1 MALMTYDD
9 LKTAVADWLER
20 SDLAGRAADFITL
33 AEARLN
39 RELRLAVMESEAS
52 LVAAPG
58 ARTLALPSDC
68 REALGL
74 WRNDGAAR
82 TPMRYRPAGLM
93 QRSDQGGRPD
103 YWSLEG
109 GAIVLE
115 RPCAEETGFI
125 LRQVGRLSLSAE
137 APTNAVLAEHPDLYL
152 FAALAEACPYL
163 RDGEMAGHFGV
174 RFEMALAQARSADA
188 RRHGLARLG
197 TDLPGREAL
206 AC

>member
-1 MALMTYDD
+1 MALKTYDD
-9 LKTAVADWLER
+9 LKTALADWLER
-20 SDLAGRAADFITL
+20 SDLSGRAADFITL

-52 LVAAPG
+52 LTAEPG
-58 ARTLALPSDC
+58 ARTLDLPADC

-74 WRNDGAAR
+74 WREDGAGR

-93 QRSDQGGRPD
+93 PRSDQGGRPD

-109 GAIVLE
+109 GQILLE
-115 RPCAEETGFI
+115 RPCAGETGFV
-125 LRQVGRLSLSAE
+125 LRQVGRLELSAA

>member
-39 RELRLAVMESEAS
+39 RELRLAVMEAEAS
-52 LVAAPG
+52 LAAAAG
-58 ARTLALPSDC
+58 ARTLSLPADC

-74 WRNDGAAR
+74 WREDGAER
-82 TPMRYRPAGLM
+82 QPMRYRPAGLLA
-93 QRSDQGGRPD
+93 RSDVGGRPD
-103 YWSLEG
+103 YWTLEG
-109 GAIVLE
+109 RTIVLD
-115 RPCAEETGFI
+115 RPCDREIGFL
-125 LRQVGRLSLSAE
+125 LRQVGRLALSAE

-163 RDGEMAGHFGV
+163 RDGEMAGHFNA
-174 RFEMALAQARSADA
+174 RFEMALAQARAADA
-188 RRHGLARLG
+188 RRHGMATLV
-197 TDLPGREAL
+197 TDLPRRETVP
-206 AC
+206 C

>member
-1 MALMTYDD
+1 MALATYDD
-9 LKTAVADWLER
+9 LKTALADWLER

-52 LVAAPG
+52 LIAEPG
-58 ARTLALPSDC
+58 ARTLDLPADC

-74 WRNDGAAR
+74 WREDGALR

-93 QRSDQGGRPD
+93 PHSDQGGRPD

-109 GAIVLE
+109 GKIRLE
-115 RPCAEETGFI
+115 RPCAAETGFI
-125 LRQVGRLSLSAE
+125 LRQVGRLQLSAE

>member
-39 RELRLAVMESEAS
+39 RELRLAVMEAEAS
-52 LVAAPG
+52 LTAAAG
-58 ARTLALPSDC
+58 ARTLTLPADC

-74 WRNDGAAR
+74 WREDGAVRA
-82 TPMRYRPAGLM
+82 PMRYRPSGSLPRADLA
-93 QRSDQGGRPD
+93 GRPD
-103 YWSLEG
+103 YWTLQG

-115 RPCAEETGFI
+115 RPCAAETGFV
-125 LRQVGRLSLSAE
+125 LRQVGRLALSGAS
-137 APTNAVLAEHPDLYL
+137 PTNAVLAEHPDLYL

-163 RDGEMAGHFGV
+163 RDGEMAGHFNA
-174 RFEMALAQARSADA
+174 RFEMALAQARAADA
-188 RRHGLARLG
+188 RRHGMATLV
-197 TDLPGREAL
+197 TDLPRRETVP
-206 AC
+206 C